1 MSTIFTYLRGYALM
15 IDKALLFFCM
25 VWMSIL
31 IALNYRL
38 GIEQELIKALDSRF
52 DQWLALFLVYCSA
65 FIVPYIFVIVF
76 RKQQV
81 TTPPMFWTLLLIAPV
96 LFAIKVSV
104 VNPLENEIN
113 GIWGAYLTS
122 VTTLPFKCLV
132 VLIPLIIIYK
142 LLPVQPSFWGFTLQG
157 VEWRVY
163 GWMLVLMMPLIL
175 FASTQA
181 DFLNAYPRLKQI
193 AFIESHTNNPLWYQL
208 LYEISYGV
216 DFITIELFFRGF
228 LVFAFA
234 RYVGAAAILPM
245 ATFYCSIHF
254 GKPLF
259 ECISSFFGGLVLG
272 MIASRTQ
279 SIVGGLTVHLG
290 VAWMMEIGGYWG
302 NLWMR

>member
-113 GIWGAYLTS
+113 GIWGVYLTS

-132 VLIPLIIIYK
+132 VLISLIIIYK
-142 LLPVQPSFWGFTLQG
+142 LLPAQPSFWGFT
-157 VEWRVY
+157 
-163 GWMLVLMMPLIL
+163 
-175 FASTQA
+175 
-181 DFLNAYPRLKQI
+181 
-193 AFIESHTNNPLWYQL
+193 
-208 LYEISYGV
+208 
-216 DFITIELFFRGF
+216 
-228 LVFAFA
+228 
-234 RYVGAAAILPM
+234 
-245 ATFYCSIHF
+245 
-254 GKPLF
+254 
-259 ECISSFFGGLVLG
+259 
-272 MIASRTQ
+272 
-279 SIVGGLTVHLG
+279 
-290 VAWMMEIGGYWG
+290 
-302 NLWMR
+302 